1 MSENDIAIDRVILRA
16 SADYLLRISGEL
28 ATLFGGD
35 LTLGMV
41 FLSVLQAS
49 IGHIPYGRSSEFF
62 DDDGVVPTNL
72 RRSVST
78 LAIANSLNMPRETV
92 RRHINKLVEA
102 GFLERDPRRRIM
114 VVDTALRRP
123 DVTKAVRANRAHL
136 ENFLRL
142 LRRNQ
147 LMNLD

>member
-1 MSENDIAIDRVILRA
+1 MSDDDIAIDRVILRA
-16 SADYLLRISGEL
+16 SADYLLRVSGEL

-41 FLSVLQAS
+41 FLAILQAS
-49 IGHIPYGRSSEFF
+49 IGHIPFTRVSESS
-62 DDDGVVPTNL
+62 DPDGVVPTNL

-78 LAIANSLNMPRETV
+78 LAVANSLSMPRETV
-92 RRHINKLVEA
+92 RRHVNKLVEA
-102 GFLERDPRRRIM
+102 GYCERDERRRIM
-114 VVDTALRRP
+114 VVDVALRRP
-123 DVTKAVRANRAHL
+123 EVTKAVRANRTHL
-136 ENFLRL
+136 ENFMRL